1 MRVALRDGIRHSAMK
16 LEYFFFALFGLLLAA
31 TGMLAMHYRGELMA
45 ERRINELTRQAP
57 AVPAASLAAPA
68 APPTAAPAVDQ
79 AALDRAAL
87 QRQLEQAETEKNLL
101 ASRVEAMTAPEAGG
115 AQASAGGAG
124 ADAAG
129 AGAAAEPAG
138 AGLSDSQRRIQEAPA
153 IATVQQY
160 LPDQGFAVI
169 DAGSARGLKTGQVY
183 AVRRG
188 PYIIAK
194 KVEVGETVEESQA
207 VIGVNASALQ
217 PGESLKPGDEVIKW
231 D

>member
-1 MRVALRDGIRHSAMK
+1 MK

-45 ERRINELTRQAP
+45 ERRINALTRQAP
-57 AVPAASLAAPA
+57 AVPAASLATPA
-68 APPTAAPAVDQ
+68 APPAAAAPAVDQ

-115 AQASAGGAG
+115 TQASVGGAS

-129 AGAAAEPAG
+129 AGAATEPAG

>member
-1 MRVALRDGIRHSAMK
+1 MK

-45 ERRINELTRQAP
+45 ERRINELSRQAP
-57 AVPAASLAAPA
+57 AIPQASLAAP
-68 APPTAAPAVDQ
+68 AAPAVDQ

-101 ASRVEAMTAPEAGG
+101 ASKVKSM
-115 AQASAGGAG
+115 
-124 ADAAG
+124 
-129 AGAAAEPAG
+129 
-138 AGLSDSQRRIQEAPA
+138 EAPA
-153 IATVQQY
+153 ASGAETATPAPSEVAAPAVEAELTATQLRIKEAPSIAKVQQY

-169 DAGSARGLKTGQVY
+169 DAGSARGLKTGQTY

-188 PYIIAK
+188 HFIIAK

-207 VIGVNASALQ
+207 VVGVNASALQ
-217 PGESLKPGDEVIKW
+217 PGETLKPGDEVIKW
-231 D
+231 E

>member
-1 MRVALRDGIRHSAMK
+1 MK

-57 AVPAASLAAPA
+57 AIPAASLAAPS
-68 APPTAAPAVDQ
+68 APPAAVDQ
-79 AALDRAAL
+79 AALDRASL

-101 ASRVEAMTAPEAGG
+101 ASRVEAMAASEDGGPRPSADPAGP
-115 AQASAGGAG
+115 
-124 ADAAG
+124 
-129 AGAAAEPAG
+129 AAAAPAPAG
-138 AGLSDSQRRIQEAPA
+138 AELTAAQQRIQAVPA
-153 IATVQQY
+153 IAKVQQY

-194 KVEVGETVEESQA
+194 QVEVGETVEESQA

-231 D
+231 E